1 MKNLIFIALFIL
13 QCLSVYVLHR
23 NYVSYQEQIKIYPA
37 INGGSFIEENEFFAN
52 METTLPNLSTSSIPL
67 KAIKG
72 YYYLANYG
80 NDSLDLAL
88 KLLHQGI
95 KDNPY
100 LMYSEGTIASIYHET
115 ILKDSAEIYS
125 RKAFKGI
132 PKNAIHFAMIAK
144 MYANQGKYDSIISS
158 FEKVKSPPQLK
169 IYTIFLAS
177 MMNFIDK
184 VDTTVVKKHAR
195 FAKFWWPYQD
205 ENLVLLADY
214 HIYGKE
220 QVTKSIELENKA
232 ELLLKKKKYN
242 EGLEVLK
249 KSLSLRKNNLGLYQS
264 IGLVY
269 FNLGDHKK
277 VIEVLED
284 VREKALNIQNID
296 IDPMSVY
303 ALGLSYRKN
312 KQYAKACEMFSIGV
326 DQKFDLAKESYLK
339 YCAGN

>member
-1 MKNLIFIALFIL
+1 MKNLIFIVLFIL

-37 INGGSFIEENEFFAN
+37 INGGSFNEENEFFAN
-52 METTLPNLSTSSIPL
+52 METTIPNLSTSSIPL

-72 YYYLANYG
+72 YYYLFNYG
-80 NDSLDLAL
+80 EDSLELAV

-100 LMYSEGTIASIYHET
+100 LMYSEGTLASIYHGMK
-115 ILKDSAEIYS
+115 LKDSAEIYS

-144 MYANQGKYDSIISS
+144 MYANQGKYDSIVSS

-177 MMNFIDK
+177 MMNLLDK
-184 VDTTVVKKHAR
+184 VDTSVVKRHAR

-205 ENLVLLADY
+205 EDLVLLADY

-220 QVTKSIELENKA
+220 QVTKSLELKNKA
-232 ELLLKKKKYN
+232 ELLLQKKKYN

-249 KSLSLRKNNLGLYQS
+249 KSLSLRKDNLGLYQS
-264 IGLVY
+264 MGLVY
-269 FNLGDHKK
+269 FNLGDYKK

-284 VREKALNIQNID
+284 VREKALKIQNID

-303 ALGLSYRKN
+303 ALGISYRKN